1 MSSEVLRTVVT
12 QLAGRARND
21 DDDCAVEQLNDDQ
34 RVALLHVLRGRNV
47 FVTGSAG
54 TGKSYWTRCLV
65 RLLQRRRVRV
75 ALTATTA
82 LAASNL
88 ADKDY
93 ETLEPMTI
101 HRFAGI
107 GLARED
113 IDELVRMV
121 KRNKFVV
128 QRLRDV
134 DLWVIDEV
142 SMLDPLLMVKLDA
155 LMRAVRE
162 RPHEEFGGVQ
172 VVFVGDFYQI
182 PPVLRDDDM
191 TSPQRR
197 ALLGEQYCAARY
209 CFELPLWRKTIDVE
223 CLLRQVFRQS
233 DDAFV
238 HMLQEVRHG
247 CLSAPTLRRFTDR
260 SEVMLL
266 YDLEKLAVEH
276 WGAEKAEQIRAAAR
290 SRWTAFENGVDL
302 DTAGENGQ
310 SVPGID
316 WSCVDAY
323 MRSCS
328 TFEEGEALVRTL
340 PEQVVPPAYRI
351 YVSPIEPTQL
361 VAVNRRVHEEN
372 ERRLAMIEDTAHVYR
387 SHVELKGMTTR
398 HRNYD
403 EARKQF
409 VQEFE
414 RNVMAPTTLTLKRG
428 AQVMLL
434 ANLEPPA
441 LVNGRRG
448 VIVDFVQMPM
458 TAVTVAQSAGDA
470 TSALRATSDE
480 HAATLTA
487 KATTVP
493 LVRFDNGVERAI
505 QLHVWKRKR
514 RYGAQKVEASFYQL
528 PLMLSYALSIHKSQG
543 MSISALKV
551 DLADVFE
558 SGQSYVALSRAVS
571 LDRLVV
577 SGFDAQMFASKEN
590 QPNRTVIDFYERIE
604 RAAPA
609 CAALVEEDLRLF
621 TTAPPADMFIGQAE
635 GSSAGR
641 GGAAG
646 AAGAAGAYKRPRD
659 VPQPLAAAHKAAKT

>member
-1 MSSEVLRTVVT
+1 MSDDEALRTVVA

-21 DDDCAVEQLNDDQ
+21 DDDCAVEQLNRDQ

-107 GLARED
+107 GLARENV
-113 IDELVRMV
+113 DELVRMV

-142 SMLDPLLMVKLDA
+142 SMLDPLLMAKLDT

-162 RPHEEFGGVQ
+162 RPHEVFGGVQ
-172 VVFVGDFYQI
+172 MVLVGDFYQI
-182 PPVLRDDDM
+182 PPVMRDDEM
-191 TSPQRR
+191 TSPQRL
-197 ALLGEQYCAARY
+197 ALLGEQHCAARY

-233 DDAFV
+233 DGAFV

-247 CLSAPTLRRFTDR
+247 CLSAPTLQRFTNR
-260 SEVMLL
+260 SELMLL
-266 YDLEKLAVEH
+266 FDLERLAVEH
-276 WGAEKAEQIRAAAR
+276 WGADKAEKIRAAAR
-290 SRWTAFENGVDL
+290 SRWTAYENGVDL
-302 DTAGENGQ
+302 DGDAAASSLQ
-310 SVPGID
+310 SVPDVD
-316 WSCVDAY
+316 WTRVDTY

-340 PEQVVPPAYRI
+340 PDDAVPPPYRI

-361 VAVNRRVHEEN
+361 MAVNRRVHEEN

-387 SHVELKGMTTR
+387 SHVELKGMTAR

-403 EARKQF
+403 ETRKQF

-458 TAVTVAQSAGDA
+458 TAVTVAQSANDA
-470 TSALRATSDE
+470 TSVPRVTSDD
-480 HAATLTA
+480 HTAALTT

-514 RYGAQKVEASFYQL
+514 RYGTQKVEASFYQV

-590 QPNRTVIDFYERIE
+590 QPNRAVIDFYDRIE
-604 RAAPA
+604 RAVPA
-609 CAALVEEDLRLF
+609 CTALVEEDVRLF
-621 TTAPPADMFIGQAE
+621 VTAPPTDMFIGQAE
-635 GSSAGR
+635 GG
-641 GGAAG
+641 AG
-646 AAGAAGAYKRPRD
+646 AAGAVGAYKRPRD
-659 VPQPLAAAHKAAKT
+659 MPQPPAAAHKVAKT